1 MEDLPFAA
9 GLQILH
15 AEDYAHNRQ
24 RIWSR
29 NKALSEFD
37 SLQLI
42 EDAFEK
48 LTPCQ

>member
-15 AEDYAHNRQ
+15 AEDYAHNRP

-29 NKALSEFD
+29 NKAVSEFD